1 MNIFLQKLKKI
12 NFKQPKYI
20 LPLMGYVL
28 ILFVVYMII
37 DIASTDVKKVKDDGL
52 QTTEYINS
60 TIPDARLKG
69 DGVGSKYEN
78 MTRQYGA
85 VTDLSAVNTIDRN
98 EEEKKEEYESKYS
111 DEDIALLGDSLATS
125 ATIKPKPKPAKKA
138 AKPKPAPK
146 RSQSEEEIYAEL
158 EKALAEAR
166 LQGTKAVGSVKD
178 NADTVKSAA
187 DKAKGSTASVK
198 QPVATANKDSIGE
211 VVKKVRVNSDY
222 FNTIC
227 DNEPESGL
235 IKAIID
241 ENIKAVD
248 GSRVRLRLLDDVE
261 VSGITLRKGT
271 YLYATMSGFG
281 NQRVKGTVKSVLVD
295 DDIVKINLSI
305 YDTDGLEGLYVPGSQ
320 FRDTAKDIASGAFST
335 SGDLGFAQSSNSF
348 TQMGIQA
355 VNNAFNKTSN
365 AISKAIKKNRAN
377 LKYGTFVYLI
387 NDKGSAK
394 EQSN

>member
-1 MNIFLQKLKKI
+1 MNTFLQKLKKI

-37 DIASTDVKKVKDDGL
+37 DIANTDVKKVKDDGL

-166 LQGTKAVGSVKD
+166 LQGTEAVGSAKD

-198 QPVATANKDSIGE
+198 QPAATANKDSIGE

-271 YLYATMSGFG
+271 YLYATMNGFG

-305 YDTDGLEGLYVPGSQ
+305 YDTDGMEGLYVPGSQ

-335 SGDLGFAQSSNSF
+335 SGDLGFTQSGNSF

-355 VNNAFNKTSN
+355 INNAFNKTGN

-387 NDKGSAK
+387 NDKSSAK
-394 EQSN
+394 

>member
-1 MNIFLQKLKKI
+1 MNTFLQKLKKI

-28 ILFVVYMII
+28 ILFIVYMII
-37 DIASTDVKKVKDDGL
+37 DIANTDVKKVKDDGL

-111 DEDIALLGDSLATS
+111 DDDIALLGDSSATS

-138 AKPKPAPK
+138 AKPKPASK

-166 LQGTKAVGSVKD
+166 LQGTKAVSSVKD

-187 DKAKGSTASVK
+187 GMVKGSTASIK
-198 QPVATANKDSIGE
+198 PPVSTSNNDSIGE

-271 YLYATMSGFG
+271 YLYATMNGFG

-305 YDTDGLEGLYVPGSQ
+305 YDTDGMEGLYVPGSQ

-335 SGDLGFAQSSNSF
+335 SGDLGLTQSSNSF

-355 VNNAFNKTSN
+355 INNAFNKTSN

-387 NDKGSAK
+387 NDKSSAK
-394 EQSN
+394 

>member
-1 MNIFLQKLKKI
+1 MNTFLQKLKKI

-28 ILFVVYMII
+28 VLFIVYMII
-37 DIASTDVKKVKDDGL
+37 DIANTDVKKVKDDGL

-111 DEDIALLGDSLATS
+111 DDDIAILGDSSATS
-125 ATIKPKPKPAKKA
+125 ATIKPKPKPAKKT

-166 LQGTKAVGSVKD
+166 LQGTKAVSSAKD

-198 QPVATANKDSIGE
+198 QPAATANKDSIGK

-305 YDTDGLEGLYVPGSQ
+305 YDTDGMEGLYVPGSQ

-335 SGDLGFAQSSNSF
+335 SGDLGFTQSSNSF

-365 AISKAIKKNRAN
+365 AISKAIKKNRAK

-387 NDKGSAK
+387 NDKSSAK
-394 EQSN
+394 

>member
-1 MNIFLQKLKKI
+1 MNTFLQKLKKI

-28 ILFVVYMII
+28 ILFIVYMII
-37 DIASTDVKKVKDDGL
+37 DIANTDVKKVKDDGL

-111 DEDIALLGDSLATS
+111 EDDIAILGDSSATS
-125 ATIKPKPKPAKKA
+125 ATIKPKPKPAKKT

-166 LQGTKAVGSVKD
+166 LQGTKAVSSVKD
-178 NADTVKSAA
+178 NADTVKAA
-187 DKAKGSTASVK
+187 GSPQSNALAAKPHIS
-198 QPVATANKDSIGE
+198 TANKDSIGK
-211 VVKKVRVNSDY
+211 VVKEVRVNSDY

-295 DDIVKINLSI
+295 DDIVKIDLSI

-335 SGDLGFAQSSNSF
+335 SGDLGFTQSSNSF

-355 VNNAFNKTSN
+355 VNNAFNKTGN

-387 NDKGSAK
+387 NDKSSAK
-394 EQSN
+394 

>member
-1 MNIFLQKLKKI
+1 MNAFLQKLKKI

-28 ILFVVYMII
+28 ILFIVYMII
-37 DIASTDVKKVKDDGL
+37 DIANTDVKKVKDDGL

-111 DEDIALLGDSLATS
+111 DDDIALLGDSSATS
-125 ATIKPKPKPAKKA
+125 VTVKPKPAKKA

-166 LQGTKAVGSVKD
+166 LQGTQAVSSVKD
-178 NADTVKSAA
+178 NADTVKAA
-187 DKAKGSTASVK
+187 ISPQSNALAAKPNVSTA
-198 QPVATANKDSIGE
+198 NNDSIGE

-335 SGDLGFAQSSNSF
+335 SGDLGFTQSSNSF

-355 VNNAFNKTSN
+355 INNAFNKTGN

-387 NDKGSAK
+387 NDKSSAK
-394 EQSN
+394 

>member
-1 MNIFLQKLKKI
+1 MNTFLQKLKKI

-37 DIASTDVKKVKDDGL
+37 DIANTDVKKVKDDWL

-111 DEDIALLGDSLATS
+111 DEDIALLCDSSATS

-335 SGDLGFAQSSNSF
+335 SGDLGFTQSSNSF

-355 VNNAFNKTSN
+355 INNAFNKTSN

-387 NDKGSAK
+387 NDKSSAK
-394 EQSN
+394 

>member
-1 MNIFLQKLKKI
+1 MNTFLQKLKKI

-28 ILFVVYMII
+28 ILFIVYMII
-37 DIASTDVKKVKDDGL
+37 DIANTDVKKVKDDGL

-85 VTDLSAVNTIDRN
+85 VTDLSAVNSIDRN

-111 DEDIALLGDSLATS
+111 DDDIALLGDSSATS
-125 ATIKPKPKPAKKA
+125 ATVKPKPKPAKKA

-178 NADTVKSAA
+178 NADTVKAA
-187 DKAKGSTASVK
+187 GSPQSNALAAKPHVSTA
-198 QPVATANKDSIGE
+198 NNDSIGE

-335 SGDLGFAQSSNSF
+335 SGDLGFTQSSNNF

-355 VNNAFNKTSN
+355 INNAFNKTSN

-387 NDKGSAK
+387 NDKSSAK
-394 EQSN
+394 

>member
-1 MNIFLQKLKKI
+1 MNTFLQKLKKI

-28 ILFVVYMII
+28 ILFIVYMII
-37 DIASTDVKKVKDDGL
+37 DIANTDVKKVKDDGL

-111 DEDIALLGDSLATS
+111 DEEIALLGDSLATS

-178 NADTVKSAA
+178 NADTVRSAA
-187 DKAKGSTASVK
+187 DKAKGSTVSVK
-198 QPVATANKDSIGE
+198 PPVATANKDSIGE

-305 YDTDGLEGLYVPGSQ
+305 YDTDGMEGLYVPGSQ

-335 SGDLGFAQSSNSF
+335 SGDLGFTQSSNSF

-355 VNNAFNKTSN
+355 VNNAFNKTGN

-394 EQSN
+394 

>member
-1 MNIFLQKLKKI
+1 MNTFLQKLKKI

-111 DEDIALLGDSLATS
+111 DEDIALLGDSSATS
-125 ATIKPKPKPAKKA
+125 ATIKPKPKPAKKI

-166 LQGTKAVGSVKD
+166 LQGTKAVSSVKD

-187 DKAKGSTASVK
+187 DKAKGSNASVK

-305 YDTDGLEGLYVPGSQ
+305 YDTDGMEGLYVPGSQ

-335 SGDLGFAQSSNSF
+335 SGDLGFTQSSNSF

-355 VNNAFNKTSN
+355 INNAFNKTSN

-394 EQSN
+394 

>member
-1 MNIFLQKLKKI
+1 MNTFLQKLKKI

-28 ILFVVYMII
+28 ILFIVYMII
-37 DIASTDVKKVKDDGL
+37 DIANTDVKKVKDDGL

-85 VTDLSAVNTIDRN
+85 VTDLSAVNSIDRN

-111 DEDIALLGDSLATS
+111 DDDIALLGDSSATS
-125 ATIKPKPKPAKKA
+125 ATVKPKPKPAKKA
-138 AKPKPAPK
+138 AKPKLAPK

-166 LQGTKAVGSVKD
+166 LQGTKAVSSVKD

-271 YLYATMSGFG
+271 YLYATMNGFG

-335 SGDLGFAQSSNSF
+335 SGDLGFTQSSNSF

-355 VNNAFNKTSN
+355 INNAFNKTSN

-387 NDKGSAK
+387 NDKSSAK
-394 EQSN
+394 

>member
-1 MNIFLQKLKKI
+1 MNTFLQKLKKI

-98 EEEKKEEYESKYS
+98 EEEKKEEYQSKYS

-166 LQGTKAVGSVKD
+166 LQGTQAVGSVKD

-227 DNEPESGL
+227 DNEPELGL

-305 YDTDGLEGLYVPGSQ
+305 YDTDGMEGLYVPGSQ

-335 SGDLGFAQSSNSF
+335 SGDLGFTQSSNSF

-355 VNNAFNKTSN
+355 INNAFNKTSN

-387 NDKGSAK
+387 NDKSSAK
-394 EQSN
+394 

>member
-1 MNIFLQKLKKI
+1 MNTFLQKLKKI

-37 DIASTDVKKVKDDGL
+37 DIANTDVKKVKDDGL

-166 LQGTKAVGSVKD
+166 LQGTKAVSSVKD
-178 NADTVKSAA
+178 NADTVKAA
-187 DKAKGSTASVK
+187 GSTQSNALAAKPHVS
-198 QPVATANKDSIGE
+198 TANKDSIGE

-271 YLYATMSGFG
+271 DLYATMSGFG

-335 SGDLGFAQSSNSF
+335 SGDLGFTQSSNSF

-355 VNNAFNKTSN
+355 INNAFNKTSN

-387 NDKGSAK
+387 NDKSSAK
-394 EQSN
+394 

>member
-1 MNIFLQKLKKI
+1 MNTFLQKLKKI

-28 ILFVVYMII
+28 ILFIVYMII
-37 DIASTDVKKVKDDGL
+37 DIANTDVKKVKDDGL

-111 DEDIALLGDSLATS
+111 DDDIALLGDSSATS
-125 ATIKPKPKPAKKA
+125 ATVKPKPKPAKKTV
-138 AKPKPAPK
+138 KSKPAPK

-166 LQGTKAVGSVKD
+166 LQGTQAVSSVKD
-178 NADTVKSAA
+178 NADTVKAA
-187 DKAKGSTASVK
+187 SFPQSNALAAKPRVS
-198 QPVATANKDSIGE
+198 TANKDSIGE

-335 SGDLGFAQSSNSF
+335 SGDLGFTQSSNSF
-348 TQMGIQA
+348 TQRGIQA
-355 VNNAFNKTSN
+355 VNNAFNKTGN

-387 NDKGSAK
+387 NDKSSAK
-394 EQSN
+394 

>member
-1 MNIFLQKLKKI
+1 MNAFLQKLKKI

-28 ILFVVYMII
+28 ILFIVYMII
-37 DIASTDVKKVKDDGL
+37 DIANTDVKKVKDDGL

-166 LQGTKAVGSVKD
+166 LQGTEAVSSAKD

-305 YDTDGLEGLYVPGSQ
+305 YDTDGMEGLYVPGSQ

-335 SGDLGFAQSSNSF
+335 SGDLGFTQSSNSF

-355 VNNAFNKTSN
+355 VNNAFNKTGN

-387 NDKGSAK
+387 NDKSSAK
-394 EQSN
+394 

>member
-1 MNIFLQKLKKI
+1 MNAFLQKLKKI

-28 ILFVVYMII
+28 ILFIVYMII
-37 DIASTDVKKVKDDGL
+37 DIANTDVKKVKDDGL

-111 DEDIALLGDSLATS
+111 DDDIALLGDTSATS
-125 ATIKPKPKPAKKA
+125 ATVKPKPAKKA

-166 LQGTKAVGSVKD
+166 LQGTQAVSSVKE

-187 DKAKGSTASVK
+187 GKAKGSTASVK
-198 QPVATANKDSIGE
+198 PPVATANKDSIGE

-241 ENIKAVD
+241 ENVKAVD

-271 YLYATMSGFG
+271 YLYATMNGFG

-295 DDIVKINLSI
+295 DDIIKINLSI
-305 YDTDGLEGLYVPGSQ
+305 YDTDGMEGLYVPGSQ

-335 SGDLGFAQSSNSF
+335 SGDLGITQSSNSF

-355 VNNAFNKTSN
+355 INNAFNKTSN

-394 EQSN
+394 

>member
-1 MNIFLQKLKKI
+1 MNTFLQKLKKI

-37 DIASTDVKKVKDDGL
+37 DIANTDVKKVKDDGL

-85 VTDLSAVNTIDRN
+85 VTDLSAVNSIDRN

-111 DEDIALLGDSLATS
+111 DDDIALLGDSSATS
-125 ATIKPKPKPAKKA
+125 ATVKPKPKPAKKA

-166 LQGTKAVGSVKD
+166 LQGTKAVSSVKD

-295 DDIVKINLSI
+295 YDIVKINLSI
-305 YDTDGLEGLYVPGSQ
+305 YDTDGMEGLYVPGSQ

-335 SGDLGFAQSSNSF
+335 SGDLGFTQSSNSF

-355 VNNAFNKTSN
+355 VNNAFNKTGN

-394 EQSN
+394 

>member
-1 MNIFLQKLKKI
+1 MNTFLQKLKKI

-28 ILFVVYMII
+28 ILFIVYMII
-37 DIASTDVKKVKDDGL
+37 DIANTDVKKVKDDGL

-111 DEDIALLGDSLATS
+111 DDDIALLGDSSATS
-125 ATIKPKPKPAKKA
+125 ATVKPKPKPARKA
-138 AKPKPAPK
+138 AKPKPAQK

-166 LQGTKAVGSVKD
+166 LQGTKAVSSVKD
-178 NADTVKSAA
+178 NADTTNAA
-187 DKAKGSTASVK
+187 DNSAKSNTASVK
-198 QPVATANKDSIGE
+198 QPVSTANKDSIGE

-335 SGDLGFAQSSNSF
+335 SGDLGFTQSSNSF

-355 VNNAFNKTSN
+355 INNAFNKTSN

-387 NDKGSAK
+387 NDKSSAK
-394 EQSN
+394 

>member
-1 MNIFLQKLKKI
+1 MNTFLQKLKKI

-37 DIASTDVKKVKDDGL
+37 DIANTDVKKVKDDGL

-111 DEDIALLGDSLATS
+111 DDDIAILGDSSATS

-138 AKPKPAPK
+138 AKQKPAPK

-166 LQGTKAVGSVKD
+166 LQGAKAVSSVKD

-187 DKAKGSTASVK
+187 GKGKGSTASAK
-198 QPVATANKDSIGE
+198 PPVATANKDSIGE

-335 SGDLGFAQSSNSF
+335 SGDLGFTQSSNSF

-387 NDKGSAK
+387 NDKSSAK
-394 EQSN
+394 

>member
-1 MNIFLQKLKKI
+1 MNTFLQKLKKI

-28 ILFVVYMII
+28 ILFIAYMII
-37 DIASTDVKKVKDDGL
+37 DIANTDVKKVKDDGL

-111 DEDIALLGDSLATS
+111 DDDIALLGDTSATS
-125 ATIKPKPKPAKKA
+125 ATVKPKPKPAKKA

-166 LQGTKAVGSVKD
+166 LQGTEAVGSAKD

-241 ENIKAVD
+241 ENVKAVD

-335 SGDLGFAQSSNSF
+335 SGDLGFTQSSNSF

-355 VNNAFNKTSN
+355 VNNAFNKTGN

-387 NDKGSAK
+387 NDKSSAK
-394 EQSN
+394 

>member
-1 MNIFLQKLKKI
+1 MNAFLQKLKKI

-28 ILFVVYMII
+28 ILFIVYMII
-37 DIASTDVKKVKDDGL
+37 DIANTDVKKVKDDGL

-125 ATIKPKPKPAKKA
+125 ATIKPKPKP
-138 AKPKPAPK
+138 KPVKKPAKPK
-146 RSQSEEEIYAEL
+146 RSQSEVEIYAEL

-166 LQGTKAVGSVKD
+166 LQGTKAVSAVKD
-178 NADTVKSAA
+178 NADTTKAA
-187 DKAKGSTASVK
+187 DNLAKGSTASMNP
-198 QPVATANKDSIGE
+198 PVATANKDSIGE

-281 NQRVKGTVKSVLVD
+281 NQRVKGTVKSVLVND
-295 DDIVKINLSI
+295 EIVKINLSI

-335 SGDLGFAQSSNSF
+335 SGDLGFTQSSNSF

-355 VNNAFNKTSN
+355 INNAFNKTSN
-365 AISKAIKKNRAN
+365 AISKAIKKNRAS

-387 NDKGSAK
+387 NDKSSAK
-394 EQSN
+394 

>member
-1 MNIFLQKLKKI
+1 MNTFLQKLKKI

-37 DIASTDVKKVKDDGL
+37 DIANTDVKKVKDDGL

-111 DEDIALLGDSLATS
+111 EDDIALLGDSSATS
-125 ATIKPKPKPAKKA
+125 ATVKPKPKAAKKA

-158 EKALAEAR
+158 EKALSEAR
-166 LQGTKAVGSVKD
+166 LQGTKAVSSVKD
-178 NADTVKSAA
+178 NADTVKAA
-187 DKAKGSTASVK
+187 GSPQSNALAAK
-198 QPVATANKDSIGE
+198 PHVATAKKDSIGE

-261 VSGITLRKGT
+261 VSEITLRKGT

-335 SGDLGFAQSSNSF
+335 SGDLGFTQSSNSF

-355 VNNAFNKTSN
+355 VNNAFNKTGN

-387 NDKGSAK
+387 NDKSSAK
-394 EQSN
+394 

>member
-1 MNIFLQKLKKI
+1 MNTFLQKLKKI

-28 ILFVVYMII
+28 ILFIVYMII
-37 DIASTDVKKVKDDGL
+37 DIANTDVKKVKDDGL

-138 AKPKPAPK
+138 AKPKLAPK

-166 LQGTKAVGSVKD
+166 LQGTEAVSSVKD
-178 NADTVKSAA
+178 KADTVKAA
-187 DKAKGSTASVK
+187 GSPQSNALAAKPHVS
-198 QPVATANKDSIGE
+198 TANKDSIGE

-305 YDTDGLEGLYVPGSQ
+305 YDTDGMEGLYVPGSQ

-335 SGDLGFAQSSNSF
+335 SGDLGFTQSSNSF

-355 VNNAFNKTSN
+355 INNAFNKTSN

-387 NDKGSAK
+387 NDKSSAK
-394 EQSN
+394 

>member
-1 MNIFLQKLKKI
+1 MNTFLQKLKKI

-28 ILFVVYMII
+28 ILFIIYMII
-37 DIASTDVKKVKDDGL
+37 DIANTDVKKVKDDGL

-111 DEDIALLGDSLATS
+111 EDDIALLGDSSATS
-125 ATIKPKPKPAKKA
+125 ATVKPKPKAAKKA

-158 EKALAEAR
+158 EKALSEAR
-166 LQGTKAVGSVKD
+166 LQGTKAVSSVKD

-187 DKAKGSTASVK
+187 DKAKGSNASVK

-335 SGDLGFAQSSNSF
+335 SGDLGFTQSSNSF

-355 VNNAFNKTSN
+355 VNNAFNKTGN

-387 NDKGSAK
+387 NDKSSAK
-394 EQSN
+394 

>member
-1 MNIFLQKLKKI
+1 MNTFLQKLKKI

-111 DEDIALLGDSLATS
+111 DEDIALLGDSSATS
-125 ATIKPKPKPAKKA
+125 ATIKPKPKPAKKI

-166 LQGTKAVGSVKD
+166 LQGTKAVSSVKD

-187 DKAKGSTASVK
+187 DKAKGSNASVK

-335 SGDLGFAQSSNSF
+335 SGDLGFTQSSNSF

-355 VNNAFNKTSN
+355 VNNAFNKTGN

-387 NDKGSAK
+387 NDKSSAK
-394 EQSN
+394 

>member
-1 MNIFLQKLKKI
+1 MNTFLQKLKKI

-111 DEDIALLGDSLATS
+111 DEDIALLGDSSATS
-125 ATIKPKPKPAKKA
+125 ATIKPKPKPAKKI

-166 LQGTKAVGSVKD
+166 LQGTKAVSSVKD

-187 DKAKGSTASVK
+187 DKAKGSNASFK

-335 SGDLGFAQSSNSF
+335 SGDLGFMQSSNNF

-355 VNNAFNKTSN
+355 INNAFNKTSN

-387 NDKGSAK
+387 NDKSTAK
-394 EQSN
+394 

>member
-1 MNIFLQKLKKI
+1 MNTFLQKLKKI

-37 DIASTDVKKVKDDGL
+37 DIANTDVKKVKDDGL
-52 QTTEYINS
+52 QITEYINS

-111 DEDIALLGDSLATS
+111 DDDIALLGDTSATS
-125 ATIKPKPKPAKKA
+125 ATVKPKPAKKA

-166 LQGTKAVGSVKD
+166 LQGTQAVSSVKE

-187 DKAKGSTASVK
+187 GKAKGSTASVK
-198 QPVATANKDSIGE
+198 LPVATANKDSIGE

-335 SGDLGFAQSSNSF
+335 SGDLGFTQSSNSF

-355 VNNAFNKTSN
+355 INNAFNKTSN

-387 NDKGSAK
+387 NDKSSAK
-394 EQSN
+394 

>member
-1 MNIFLQKLKKI
+1 MNTFLQKLKKI

-28 ILFVVYMII
+28 ILFIVYMII
-37 DIASTDVKKVKDDGL
+37 DIANTDVKKVKDDGL

-111 DEDIALLGDSLATS
+111 DDDIALLGDSSATS
-125 ATIKPKPKPAKKA
+125 ATVKPKPKPAKKA

-166 LQGTKAVGSVKD
+166 LQGTKAVSSVKD

-187 DKAKGSTASVK
+187 GMVKGSTASIK
-198 QPVATANKDSIGE
+198 PPVSTSNNDSIGE

-271 YLYATMSGFG
+271 YLYATMNGFG

-305 YDTDGLEGLYVPGSQ
+305 YDTDGMEGLYVPGSQ

-335 SGDLGFAQSSNSF
+335 SGDLGITQSSNSF

-355 VNNAFNKTSN
+355 INNAFNKTSN

-387 NDKGSAK
+387 NDKSSAK
-394 EQSN
+394 

>member
-1 MNIFLQKLKKI
+1 MNTFLQKLKKI

-28 ILFVVYMII
+28 ILFIVYMII
-37 DIASTDVKKVKDDGL
+37 DIANTDVKKVKDDGL

-111 DEDIALLGDSLATS
+111 DDDIALLGDSSATS
-125 ATIKPKPKPAKKA
+125 ATVKPKPKAAKKA

-166 LQGTKAVGSVKD
+166 LQGTKAVSSVKE
-178 NADTVKSAA
+178 NADTVKTAGSPQSNAIAA
-187 DKAKGSTASVK
+187 KP
-198 QPVATANKDSIGE
+198 PVATANKDSIGE

-335 SGDLGFAQSSNSF
+335 SGDLGFTQSSNSF

-355 VNNAFNKTSN
+355 INNAFNKTSN

-387 NDKGSAK
+387 NDKSSAK
-394 EQSN
+394 

>member
-1 MNIFLQKLKKI
+1 MNTFLQKLKKI

-28 ILFVVYMII
+28 VLFIVYMII
-37 DIASTDVKKVKDDGL
+37 DIANTDVKKVKDDGL

-98 EEEKKEEYESKYS
+98 EEEKKEEYESKYT
-111 DEDIALLGDSLATS
+111 DDDIAILGDSLATS
-125 ATIKPKPKPAKKA
+125 ATVKPKPKPAKKA

-166 LQGTKAVGSVKD
+166 LQGAKAVSSVKD

-187 DKAKGSTASVK
+187 DKAKGSTVSVK
-198 QPVATANKDSIGE
+198 PPVATANKDSIGE

-305 YDTDGLEGLYVPGSQ
+305 YDTDGMEGLYVPGSQ

-335 SGDLGFAQSSNSF
+335 SGDLGITQSSNSF

-355 VNNAFNKTSN
+355 INNAFNKTSN

-387 NDKGSAK
+387 NDKSSAK
-394 EQSN
+394 